1 MKFNF
6 YEIQSVHMVRLKSRP
21 ARAHE
26 CPEYIELPLTFGS
39 SFIDP
44 SCDQNGRNW
53 SGEGRKDDGRR

>member
-1 MKFNF
+1 
-6 YEIQSVHMVRLKSRP
+6 MVRLKSRP